1 MNPQFNKFN
10 FNNPIYQQTWISF
23 QQMLQNQQ
31 QIYQLQLQIQN
42 LTQQMQQ
49 MIFYPQFKMY
59 QQFCITRNL
68 DPNDQNSFYLF
79 YQQNFNETAP
89 QPSDEKNKDTIRIL
103 ITASSG
109 SKVALILNK
118 KISFSEMIRKYM
130 DKIGIPFKHVEE
142 DDLIFIYNA
151 AKMNPFSEEPLS
163 HFYKNDVGSLT
174 VLDEKNII
182 KISY

>member
-49 MIFYPQFKMY
+49 MIFYPQFNMY
-59 QQFCITRNL
+59 QQFCIRRNL

-89 QPSDEKNKDTIRIL
+89 QPSDEKNKDKIS
-103 ITASSG
+103 ITFVATTG
-109 SKVALILNK
+109 SRAVLILNK
-118 KISFSEMIRKYM
+118 NISFSEMIRKYL

-142 DDLIFIYNA
+142 EDIIFIYNA
-151 AKMNPFSEEPLS
+151 EKLDPFSEEHIS
-163 HFYKNDVGSLT
+163 SKFKSDICNLT
-174 VLDEKNII
+174 VLDQNNII
-182 KISY
+182 KIS

>member
-49 MIFYPQFKMY
+49 MIFYPQFNMY

-89 QPSDEKNKDTIRIL
+89 QPSDEKNKDTIRIS
-103 ITASSG
+103 ITTISG

-142 DDLIFIYNA
+142 GDLLFIYNGE
-151 AKMNPFSEEPLS
+151 KIDPFSEEPLS
-163 HFYKNDVGSLT
+163 HIYKNDVGSLT
-174 VLDEKNII
+174 VIDAKNII

>member
-49 MIFYPQFKMY
+49 MIFYPQFNMY

-89 QPSDEKNKDTIRIL
+89 QPSDEKNKDTIL
-103 ITASSG
+103 ISIRASTG

-118 KISFSEMIRKYM
+118 KISFSDMIRKYM

-142 DDLIFIYNA
+142 EDIIFIYNGE
-151 AKMNPFSEEPLS
+151 KIDPFSEEPICS
-163 HFYKNDVGSLT
+163 KFKTNICYLT
-174 VLDEKNII
+174 VYDKEGIINI
-182 KISY
+182 S

>member
-49 MIFYPQFKMY
+49 MIFYPQFNMY

-89 QPSDEKNKDTIRIL
+89 QLSDEKNKDKISI
-103 ITASSG
+103 AF
-109 SKVALILNK
+109 VATTGLRVVLILNK
-118 KISFSEMIRKYM
+118 NITFSEMIRKYM

-142 DDLIFIYNA
+142 DDLIFIYNGE
-151 AKMNPFSEEPLS
+151 KIDPFSEEPLS
-163 HFYKNDVGSLT
+163 HIYKNDVGSLT
-174 VLDEKNII
+174 VIDNKNII

>member
-49 MIFYPQFKMY
+49 MIFYPQFNMY

-89 QPSDEKNKDTIRIL
+89 QPSDEKNKDKINI
-103 ITASSG
+103 AF
-109 SKVALILNK
+109 VATTGLRVVLILNK
-118 KISFSEMIRKYM
+118 NITFSEMIRKYM

-142 DDLIFIYNA
+142 NDLIFIYNGE
-151 AKMNPFSEEPLS
+151 KIDPFSEEPLS
-163 HFYKNDVGSLT
+163 HIYKNDVGSLT
-174 VLDEKNII
+174 VIDAKKII